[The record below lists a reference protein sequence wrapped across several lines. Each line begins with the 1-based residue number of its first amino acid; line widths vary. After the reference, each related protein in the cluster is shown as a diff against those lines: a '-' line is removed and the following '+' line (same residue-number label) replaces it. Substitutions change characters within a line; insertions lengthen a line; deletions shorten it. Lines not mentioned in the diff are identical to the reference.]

1 MHFPA
6 PLRTFQE
13 TMLPAVEEAM
23 QAIVERAHC
32 QADDGLYHML
42 AYHLGWQGEG
52 AGPAAQGKR
61 VRPLLLLLTTAATG
75 GQWRRAVPAA
85 AAVEL
90 LHNFS
95 LIHDDIEDRGDTRR
109 GRPTVWKRWGLP
121 LGLNSGDALFTLA
134 SIAVLEL
141 HPPTDAAITLQ
152 AARILHQTALH
163 LTKGQHLDIAYENRP
178 TVSVAAYWQM
188 VEGKTAALLA
198 ACTELGALLA
208 GASDARRRAYHE
220 FGRMVGLAF
229 QAWDDYLGIWGD
241 AALTGKSTTG
251 DLMERKKTLPV
262 LYGLEQGGAFAR
274 AWANGSPRTPEE
286 VPALAAALEADGA
299 RAYTEAT
306 AASLTGEALQALDK
320 ANPQGPAGEALRQL
334 ALLLLKRAS

>member
-1 MHFPA
+1 MSMPL
-6 PLRTFQE
+6 PLRAYQE
-13 TMLPAVEEAM
+13 SMLPAVEEAM

-32 QADDGLYHML
+32 QADDGLYEML

-52 AGPAAQGKR
+52 AGPAARGQR
-61 VRPLLLLLTTAATG
+61 IRPLLLLLTVEAAG
-75 GQWRRAVPAA
+75 GQWHRAVPAA

-95 LIHDDIEDRGDTRR
+95 LIHDDIEDNGDTRR

-121 LGLNSGDALFTLA
+121 LGLNGGDALFTLA
-134 SIAVLEL
+134 NIAVLEL
-141 HPPTDAAITLQ
+141 HPPIDAETTLQ

-163 LTKGQHLDIAYENRP
+163 LTKGQHLDISYEDRP
-178 TVSVAAYWQM
+178 AVSLEAYWQM
-188 VEGKTAALLA
+188 VEGKTAALLS

-208 GASDARRRAYHE
+208 GASDEQRRAYHE
-220 FGRMVGLAF
+220 FGRMLGLAF

-262 LYGLEQGGAFAR
+262 LYGLEQQGAFAR
-274 AWANGSPRTPEE
+274 AWATGSPHTPAE

-306 AASLTGEALQALDK
+306 AASLTGEALQALEK
-320 ANPQGPAGEALRQL
+320 AAPQGAAGEALRQL
-334 ALLLLKRAS
+334 ARLLLQRAH

>member
-1 MHFPA
+1 MPA
-6 PLRTFQE
+6 PLPLQAFQE

-23 QAIVERAHC
+23 EAIVERARC
-32 QADDGLYHML
+32 RADDGLYEML
-42 AYHLGWQGEG
+42 AYHLGWAGEG
-52 AGPAAQGKR
+52 AGPAARGKR
-61 VRPLLLLLTTAATG
+61 VRPLLLLLSTEAAG
-75 GQWRRAVPAA
+75 GHWRRAVPAA

-95 LIHDDIEDRGDTRR
+95 LIHDDIEDDGETRR

-121 LGLNSGDALFTLA
+121 LGLNGGDALFTLA
-134 SIAVLEL
+134 NIAVLEL
-141 HPPTDAAITLQ
+141 HPPVDAETTLQ

-163 LTKGQHLDIAYENRP
+163 LTKGQHLDISFEDQPA
-178 TVSVAAYWQM
+178 VSVEAYWQM
-188 VEGKTAALLA
+188 VEGKTAALIA

-208 GASDARRRAYHE
+208 GASDQQRRAYHE
-220 FGRMVGLAF
+220 FGRMLGLAF

-262 LYGLEQGGAFAR
+262 LYGLEQQGEFAR
-274 AWANGSPRTPEE
+274 AWAAGSPHSPEE
-286 VPALAAALEADGA
+286 VPALAKALEADGA

-306 AASLTGEALQALDK
+306 AASLTGEALQALEK
-320 ANPQGPAGEALRQL
+320 ADPQGPAGEALRQL
-334 ALLLLKRAS
+334 AQYLLRRQK